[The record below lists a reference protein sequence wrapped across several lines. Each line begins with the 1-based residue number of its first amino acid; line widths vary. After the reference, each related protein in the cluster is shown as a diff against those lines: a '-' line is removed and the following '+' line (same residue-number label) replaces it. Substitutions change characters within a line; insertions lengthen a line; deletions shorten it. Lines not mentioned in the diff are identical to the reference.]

1 MAFLYKQ
8 KKSNRWTI
16 GYRVNGKLI
25 RESTG
30 TTDRAKAEKKL
41 AEVRS
46 MFEANKA
53 RKPLKRLYELLSGE
67 EVDRTTLKQAVNDWI
82 TATKDTMAEST
93 HTKYKSLLD
102 RLLKFLK
109 ANDSAPLLSEVKTDP
124 VRSFLISEKKK
135 RKASTV
141 NVYAK
146 VLGVFFKW
154 AKDNGLIA
162 ESPMGPIKSFKEE
175 TKAIATRRAFTAEE
189 IQAMFKKAPSDFW
202 RYMIMAGTYTGLRMG
217 DLITL
222 PWGAVDLKARRL
234 TVYARKTGKRV
245 IVPIRGELHAI
256 LTDLRARV
264 KRPSGSD
271 PIWPEQAD
279 RYQRNKSGSA
289 TFSNEFYDEI
299 LAPCGLAPARS
310 SKKKAKDGREV
321 KRDTGNLSFHC
332 LRHSFISFLKATGGN
347 QAVAKELA
355 GHSSDLV
362 SDAYTHLPDDV
373 LEAAIKQLPEV
384 AG

>member
-1 MAFLYKQ
+1 MAWIYKR
-8 KKSNRWTI
+8 KESAHWLI
-16 GYRVNGKLI
+16 GYRINGRQI
-25 RESTG
+25 RRSTG
-30 TTDRAKAEKKL
+30 TSDKAEAEEQL
-41 AEVRS
+41 AQIDS
-46 MFEANKA
+46 MFAAN
-53 RKPLKRLYELLSGE
+53 RTKRLTTELFELLTGKES
-67 EVDRTTLKQAVNDWI
+67 DRTPIKQAVNDWI
-82 TATKDTMAEST
+82 TVTEDTMAAST
-93 HTKYKSLLD
+93 HAKYKSLLN

-109 ANDSAPLLSEVKTDP
+109 ANDSAPLLSEVNTDP
-124 VRSFLISEKKK
+124 VRSFLIAEKKK

-154 AKDNGLIA
+154 AKDNGMIA
-162 ESPMGPIKSFKEE
+162 ESPMGPIKAFKEE
-175 TKAIATRRAFTAEE
+175 TKAIAARRAFTAEE
-189 IQAMFKKAPSDFW
+189 IRTMFTKAPNQFW
-202 RYMIMAGTYTGLRMG
+202 QYMIMAGTYTGLRMG

-222 PWGAVDLKARRL
+222 PWGAVDLKTRRL
-234 TVYARKTGKRV
+234 TVYAKKTGKRV

-256 LTDLRARV
+256 LTDLRAQV
-264 KRPSGSD
+264 KRPGGSD
-271 PIWPEQAD
+271 PIWPDQAD

-299 LAPCGLAPARS
+299 LAPCGLAPART

-373 LEAAIKQLPEV
+373 LEDAIEQLPEV
-384 AG
+384 TG